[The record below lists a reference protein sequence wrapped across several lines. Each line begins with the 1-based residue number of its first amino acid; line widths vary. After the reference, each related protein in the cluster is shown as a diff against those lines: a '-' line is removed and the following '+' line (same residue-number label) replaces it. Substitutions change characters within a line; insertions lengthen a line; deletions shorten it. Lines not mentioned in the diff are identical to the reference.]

1 MEPKIERGQPLRGMR
16 ILIADDEFLIA
27 LSLEETFRDAGAEIV
42 SALTLNAALTIAQ
55 KDALTAAVL
64 DVRMGQRTT
73 EMVADV
79 LAERGVPFIFY
90 SGQSL
95 PQSMRDKFPE
105 AKVLAKPANQDAF
118 IAVLVAAA
126 QA

>member
-16 ILIADDEFLIA
+16 ILIVDDEFLIA

>member
-42 SALTLNAALTIAQ
+42 SASTLKAALTIAQ